1 MRLEREWTQ
10 QLSVGN
16 AVIDAD
22 HKELFGLVSNID
34 CVTKAKDHF
43 ALPRALKLLNA
54 SMSRHFLNEE
64 LLAHAL
70 GTPFA
75 MHKVAHQ
82 NMLAE
87 LDLTRLQIGKNSVVA
102 IYIMEHYAQFLSDWL
117 IKHIAEE
124 DMQLKPVLHNH
135 PYDFKINGVCL

>member
-1 MRLEREWTQ
+1 MELAWTE

-16 AVIDAD
+16 VIIDAD
-22 HKELFGLVSNID
+22 HKELFRLASNID
-34 CVTKAKDHF
+34 CLTKAKDHS

-54 SMSRHFLNEE
+54 CMNRHFLNEE

-70 GTPFA
+70 DIPSA

-82 NMLAE
+82 NMLTE
-87 LDLTRLQIGKNSVVA
+87 LDLTRHQIGKDSVAAV
-102 IYIMEHYAQFLSDWL
+102 YVMEHYVQFLLDWL
-117 IKHIAEE
+117 IEHITEE

-135 PYDFKINGVCL
+135 PY